1 MSLVTIDQKLNSHFN
16 PIDLFIRLNNKPFPI
31 KENSFEMWNSYI
43 DKEIIEEIK
52 KNVEKYGSWF
62 YLRQNGIRM
71 ENEELY
77 TSLAYLEY
85 KHPVSVSDEND
96 PLKHLDFYHKS
107 TGIIARIKSKNDI
120 TKVLATASTKPEV
133 RSDFLK
139 SIKVTESFIKKL
151 RIILIDQDLEDETA
165 YLCDELDN
173 IIDVKDERYFRRKL
187 QDFYLLWFILHG
199 LNQELVIAKRTDL
212 KKGSS

>member
-1 MSLVTIDQKLNSHFN
+1 MGEFIDENGKRSKSEKNNFSLSKLIILNELNGKRFHDLTENLKEKILDFKMSLVTIDQKLNPHFD

-31 KENSFEMWNSYI
+31 KGNSFEMWNSYI

-85 KHPVSVSDEND
+85 KHPSNVSDEID
-96 PLKHLDFYHKS
+96 PLKYLDFYHKS
-107 TGIIARIKSKNDI
+107 TGGRDAFLNLQI
-120 TKVLATASTKPEV
+120 THKFCNRKKATG
-133 RSDFLK
+133 
-139 SIKVTESFIKKL
+139 KK
-151 RIILIDQDLEDETA
+151 
-165 YLCDELDN
+165 
-173 IIDVKDERYFRRKL
+173 K
-187 QDFYLLWFILHG
+187 
-199 LNQELVIAKRTDL
+199 
-212 KKGSS
+212 